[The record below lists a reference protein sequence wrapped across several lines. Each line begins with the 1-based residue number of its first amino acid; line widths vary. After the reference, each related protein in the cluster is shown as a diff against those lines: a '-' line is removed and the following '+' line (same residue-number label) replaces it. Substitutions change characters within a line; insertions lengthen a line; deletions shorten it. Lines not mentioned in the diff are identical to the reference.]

1 VSTAQVLRAEVDA
14 NVSRLLGLPDEVVTA
29 DRGPGAWTRKQ
40 ILGHLIDSAS
50 NNQQRFVLAPLGEV
64 FVGPGYDQR
73 HWVDV
78 HAYRDRAWSD
88 IVSLWAAF
96 NRHLAHAME
105 AVPSEKLS
113 MACRIG
119 DGDPVTLDW
128 LMNDYVAHMRHHLA
142 QILEERPRT

>member
-1 VSTAQVLRAEVDA
+1 MSTAQVLRTEVDA
-14 NVSRLLGLPDEVVTA
+14 TVPRLLALPEALVTA
-29 DRGPGAWTRKQ
+29 DRGAGAWTRKE

-50 NNQQRFVLAPLGEV
+50 NNQQRFVLAPRAEV

-73 HWVDV
+73 YWVDV
-78 HAYRDRAWSD
+78 HGYRNRGWSD

-96 NRHLAHAME
+96 NRHLAHAMN
-105 AVPSEKLS
+105 AVPREKLS
-113 MACRIG
+113 MSCRIG
-119 DGDPVTLDW
+119 NGEPVTLEW